1 MKRSNINPMP
11 NYFDRYIN
19 LVEDIDIIDAF
30 NNSIELLNTVDKNL
44 LTKLDGLRYEPG
56 KWTVKDIFQH
66 VIDTERIFAYR
77 ALRFARNDSTL
88 LPGYD
93 ESSFAMYTN
102 AHERTINS
110 LIDEMVIVRNSSKIM
125 FENFDTTMLLRRGV
139 CFNTEMSVLAIGFTL
154 AGHQIHHLRIIEERY
169 MPLIK

>member
-1 MKRSNINPMP
+1 MKRSTINPMP

-19 LVEDIDIIDAF
+19 LVPDIDIIDAF
-30 NNSIELLNTVDKNL
+30 NNSIEQIKTIDKKQ
-44 LTKLDGLRYEPG
+44 LTKLDGLRYAPG
-56 KWTVKDIFQH
+56 KWTVKDILQH

-77 ALRFARNDSTL
+77 ALRFARNDNTV

-93 ESSFAMYTN
+93 ESSFAMNTT
-102 AHERTINS
+102 AQERTIDS
-110 LIDEMVIVRNSSKIM
+110 LLDEMVIVRNSSKKM
-125 FENFDTTMLLRRGV
+125 FENFNETMLLRRGI

-169 MPLIK
+169 LPLIK